1 MEHKNRKNK
10 KNQVRSK
17 IDEDVLSIDCRDC
30 GRIPDAACSECIRC
44 IVTEMK
50 KHGCVERV
58 RMRTGRDI
66 EISGSVVEILC
77 ELTFID
83 KSSSVIRN
91 KKKGRCRSCNYSSEK
106 IIEIAWKSFPSPD
119 FSGARGKL
127 MSFKTGRNVC
137 DICVQKTYRAL
148 DQAELSI
155 SEISEK
161 ASLLSNGGE

>member
-1 MEHKNRKNK
+1 MKPKNRKSK

-17 IDEDVLSIDCRDC
+17 IDEDVLSIDCREC
-30 GRIPDAACSECIRC
+30 GRIPDASCAECIRC
-44 IVTEMK
+44 IITEMK

-66 EISGSVVEILC
+66 EVSGPVVEILC

-83 KSSSVIRN
+83 KSSSAIRT
-91 KKKGRCRSCNYSSEK
+91 KKKGRCRSCNYSGDK
-106 IIEIAWKSFPSPD
+106 IIEIAWESFPSPD
-119 FSGARGKL
+119 FAGARGKL

-155 SEISEK
+155 SELSDK
-161 ASLLSNGGE
+161 ASLLSNGGR